1 MFKFWL
7 KKEEKKI
14 TTLEMK
20 EKFSSH
26 PLHAW
31 IEESPFAKRS
41 LATFFDSLTEEAV
54 EFIYHHEVLM
64 LKSSGKYALSV
75 QPGSHVIVVFPEVLK
90 LLNSFK
96 FDEALMMIAHE
107 LGHIMYEHGKKS
119 VDTLTAQ
126 VEADRFAI
134 SLGYGVELE
143 QFLLAQPESIEMRT
157 RLAYL
162 TSQLISKA
170 YEK

>member
-20 EKFSSH
+20 EKFFSH
-26 PLHAW
+26 PLHTW
-31 IEESPFAKRS
+31 MNEMGFAKRS
-41 LATFFDSLTEEAV
+41 IETFLDSLPSEAM
-54 EFIYHHEVLM
+54 EFIYYHEVLM

-96 FDEALMMIAHE
+96 FDEGLMMIAHE

-134 SLGYGVELE
+134 SLGYAVELE

-162 TSQLISKA
+162 TSQIISKE
-170 YEK
+170 YKK